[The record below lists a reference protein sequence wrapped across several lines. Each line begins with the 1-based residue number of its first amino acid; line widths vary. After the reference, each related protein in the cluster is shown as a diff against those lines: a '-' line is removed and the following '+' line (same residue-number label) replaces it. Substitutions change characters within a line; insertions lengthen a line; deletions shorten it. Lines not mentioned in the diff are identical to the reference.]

1 MKKIVVTYSLSDEQ
15 EKRLDA
21 IVREYKNHGFS
32 VSPESLFS
40 VMMITGSVYDIDSR
54 LAFEERCAGL
64 IKIFK

>member
-21 IVREYKNHGFS
+21 IVREYKNQGFS

-40 VMMITGSVYDIDSR
+40 VMMITGSVHDIDSR
-54 LAFEERCAGL
+54 LTFEERCAGL